1 MSSETCV
8 ASLKGVL
15 ENLPRVKSVN
25 EIRTNNKIIESI
37 SIAHEALGTIK
48 FQRLDVVDSVE
59 LFEFYY
65 QGLSEKSRIFF
76 PPYPLFSPPVNS
88 AEELGKRIADWK
100 KEDDWT
106 VLKLTKNDRIIGT
119 CHLKRWKTERPV
131 SGLAVREEFQKMGLG
146 FLLQTVVVQ
155 QACLLK
161 LLRLYV
167 TVAPDNVASLR
178 VHKKCGFKKTGR
190 LVAHFVYKNGVKE
203 IDRHDIE
210 MVLELL

>member
-1 MSSETCV
+1 MTTETCL

-15 ENLPRVKSVN
+15 ENLPRVKSVD
-25 EIRTNNKIIESI
+25 EISIKNQIIESI
-37 SIAHEALGTIK
+37 SIAHEVLGTIK

-59 LFEFYY
+59 LFEFYF

-106 VLKLTKNDRIIGT
+106 VLKLTRNDRIIGT
-119 CHLKRWKTERPV
+119 CHLKRWKTEKPV
-131 SGLAVREEFQKMGLG
+131 SGLAVREDIQNMGLG

-155 QACLLK
+155 QARLLK
-161 LLRLYV
+161 LQKIYV
-167 TVAPDNVASLR
+167 TVAPDNAASLR
-178 VHKKCGFKKTGR
+178 VHKKCGFKETGR
-190 LVAHFVYKNGVKE
+190 LAAHFVYKNGVKE
-203 IDRHDIE
+203 IDRHDTE
-210 MVLELL
+210 MILELT